1 MKLSLLS
8 LYLIVISSLSAL
20 ALPGKSSQNV
30 DLSLQDSSV
39 VFSIDTLTAENG
51 ELICMQLSTENFEDV
66 ILMEMSILYDAEVLR
81 YINAAVLTDLLP
93 GFNESTFSTPETN
106 GSGNKFII
114 SWLDNDLN
122 GQNILQKTDIFEM
135 CFEVIGEPGDKSV
148 LNIDQIE
155 VADTANEL
163 VNAEDRDGLVCVKMG
178 VYSQEI
184 EQMESLYFYPNPTD
198 GAVRFNHPVKSF
210 SIWNNEGVKMME
222 REGAPEREF
231 NLRSL
236 PAGNYWLLSGTSSL
250 PLRISR

>member
-1 MKLSLLS
+1 MKFSLLS
-8 LYLIVISSLSAL
+8 LYLMLISSSIAQ
-20 ALPGKSSQNV
+20 ALPGKAVQNI
-30 DLSLQDSSV
+30 DFSLQDSSV
-39 VFSIDTLTAENG
+39 VFSIDTLNAENG
-51 ELICMQLSTENFEDV
+51 ELICMQLSTENFEGI
-66 ILMEMSILYDAEVLR
+66 ILMEMSILFDAEVLR

-155 VADTANEL
+155 VADTSNEL
-163 VNAEDRDGLVCVKMG
+163 VNAEDRDGLVCVKTG
-178 VYSQEI
+178 VSSREI
-184 EQMESLYFYPNPTD
+184 EPSESLYFYPNPTD
-198 GAVRFNHPVKSF
+198 GPIRFNHPVKSF
-210 SIWNNEGVKMME
+210 SIWNNEGIKMME
-222 REGAPEREF
+222 SEGAPEREF

-236 PAGNYWLLSGTSSL
+236 PAGNYWLQSGTHSL
-250 PLRISR
+250 PLRVSR